1 MERKELKWTKV
12 KLILIFTFMMFLVV
26 LVLWYSYFFYKY
38 LTEKNLDNNI
48 FYDFMDSFSSG
59 KITKENILSRENE
72 IFYFQKNG
80 ETDTKYKKFDKN
92 IRYILFDENGNI
104 LKYDV
109 KIDTKTEKDFLKKIF
124 DYREDYKKSDNSQ
137 NYVFEE
143 HWNYILW
150 FYENFVFIKE
160 YKYSKI
166 ACLSDFFRFLILD
179 LLFSLLFSFIWIL
192 FINRILKPVEENISE
207 MKNFVHNAWHEL
219 KTPISVIDSNIQLML
234 ELKTYD
240 EEMLKELKVEVL
252 KLNSLLDSLIK
263 ISDIWAFG
271 ETEKINLSF
280 LIDEILKNFSEKIEE
295 KNLSVTKNMKDD
307 IFVVANRNYLYI
319 FLSNIIWNSIKYNK
333 NLWQIYINYNN
344 KLKIE
349 DTWIGISNEDLPKVF
364 DRFFKVD
371 KSRNTPGFWIGL
383 SLVAKIAETYRW
395 NVKVESEIWKWT
407 KFFIK
412 F

>member
-1 MERKELKWTKV
+1 M
-12 KLILIFTFMMFLVV
+12 
-26 LVLWYSYFFYKY
+26 
-38 LTEKNLDNNI
+38 
-48 FYDFMDSFSSG
+48 
-59 KITKENILSRENE
+59 
-72 IFYFQKNG
+72 
-80 ETDTKYKKFDKN
+80 
-92 IRYILFDENGNI
+92 
-104 LKYDV
+104 
-109 KIDTKTEKDFLKKIF
+109 
-124 DYREDYKKSDNSQ
+124 
-137 NYVFEE
+137 
-143 HWNYILW
+143 
-150 FYENFVFIKE
+150 
-160 YKYSKI
+160 
-166 ACLSDFFRFLILD
+166 
-179 LLFSLLFSFIWIL
+179 
-192 FINRILKPVEENISE
+192 
-207 MKNFVHNAWHEL
+207 
-219 KTPISVIDSNIQLML
+219 
-234 ELKTYD
+234 
-240 EEMLKELKVEVL
+240 
-252 KLNSLLDSLIK
+252 LDSLIK